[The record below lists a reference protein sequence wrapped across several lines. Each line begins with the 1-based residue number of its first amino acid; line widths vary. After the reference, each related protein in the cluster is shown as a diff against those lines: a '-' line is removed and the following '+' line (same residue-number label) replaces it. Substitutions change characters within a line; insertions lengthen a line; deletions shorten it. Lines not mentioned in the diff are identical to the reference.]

1 MFNPFLVGALKKCA
15 TGDEVE
21 AVFNQHHKTKADYKA
36 RIAYL
41 GHCQGNPQVFFAG
54 REKDE
59 EAELRSKYL
68 TVRSM
73 FVTGSW
79 R

>member
-1 MFNPFLVGALKKCA
+1 MLNPILVRSLKSCD
-15 TGDEVE
+15 TGEKVD
-21 AVFNQHHKTKADYKA
+21 AVFEKYRMSNYED
-36 RIAYL
+36 RIKYL
-41 GHCQGNPQVFFAG
+41 GHCQGNPQIFYAG
-54 REKDE
+54 SVKDGE
-59 EAELRSKYL
+59 EELRSQYL

>member
-1 MFNPFLVGALKKCA
+1 MLNPVVVMSLKNCD
-15 TGDEVE
+15 TGEKVD
-21 AVFNQHHKTKADYKA
+21 AVFDKFRMSDYKK
-36 RIAYL
+36 RIKYL
-41 GHCQGNPQVFFAG
+41 GHCQGNPQFFFTGAV
-54 REKDE
+54 KADAE
-59 EAELRSKYL
+59 EELRSKYL

>member
-1 MFNPFLVGALKKCA
+1 MLNPILVWSLKNCD
-15 TGDEVE
+15 TGEKVD
-21 AVFNQHHKTKADYKA
+21 AVFDKYRMANYGD
-36 RIAYL
+36 RIKYL
-41 GHCQGNPQVFFAG
+41 GHCQGNPQIFYAG
-54 REKDE
+54 GGEKDDE
-59 EAELRSKYL
+59 KELRSRYL